1 MNAKVSTTGVGVS
14 SVATDSSRHLRPSR
28 IRLAV
33 LAIIL
38 ERPGYGYD
46 IATRVNR
53 RFAGAIHVTEQRVYQ
68 VIDDLLDG
76 GLIQEVEHPTSE
88 RTSRRAVRQH
98 YAGTPD
104 GDRTHREWLA
114 AGLRED
120 PHRSAMLVNILATS
134 VHDPDEA
141 LRLLDLYEQA
151 IMSATPAACPSQGT
165 LQGDLIDRER
175 RMVGEARRRW
185 IAYARERVRAGM

>member
-1 MNAKVSTTGVGVS
+1 MNARVSGIGVGVS

-53 RFAGAIHVTEQRVYQ
+53 RFAGAIQVTEQRVYQ

-76 GLIQEVEHPTSE
+76 GLIREVDHPLTA
-88 RTSRRAVRQH
+88 RTSRRALRQH
-98 YAGTPD
+98 YAGTPA
-104 GDRTHREWLA
+104 GDRTHRDWLA

-134 VHDPDEA
+134 VHDPAEA

-151 IMSATPAACPSQGT
+151 IMAATVAEHPSPGG
-165 LQGDLIDRER
+165 LQGDLIERER

-185 IAYARERVRAGM
+185 IAYARERLLAER